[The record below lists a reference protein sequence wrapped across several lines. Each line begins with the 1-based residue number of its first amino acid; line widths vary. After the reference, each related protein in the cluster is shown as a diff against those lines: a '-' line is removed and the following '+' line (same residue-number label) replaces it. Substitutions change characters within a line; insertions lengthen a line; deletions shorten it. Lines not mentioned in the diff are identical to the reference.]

1 VDADGTG
8 SATGVP
14 QPEEDGYRGQ
24 RLGLPESGPGS
35 MATLGRRVVALFI
48 DWVAAMIISRALV
61 GTPETVLEQFA
72 TLGVFALEV
81 TVLTWLWGSSFGQRL
96 VGLRV
101 VGRTRRL
108 GLVAATLRTVLIC
121 IVIPPLI
128 WDADGRGLHDRAVD
142 SVVVRA

>member
-1 VDADGTG
+1 
-8 SATGVP
+8 
-14 QPEEDGYRGQ
+14 
-24 RLGLPESGPGS
+24 

-61 GTPETVLEQFA
+61 ANPETVLEQFA
-72 TLGVFALEV
+72 TLGIFALEV
-81 TVLTWLWGSSFGQRL
+81 TVLTWLWGASFGQRL

-128 WDADGRGLHDRAVD
+128 WDADGRGLHDRAVN

>member
-1 VDADGTG
+1 MDADRTG
-8 SATGVP
+8 PATDVP

-61 GTPETVLEQFA
+61 ATPETVLEQFA

-142 SVVVRA
+142 SVVIRA

>member
-1 VDADGTG
+1 VDSDDTRSTT
-8 SATGVP
+8 SAL

-24 RLGLPESGPGS
+24 RLGLSASGPGS
-35 MATLGRRVVALFI
+35 MATLGRRVAALFI

-61 GTPETVLEQFA
+61 GTPETTLEQFA
-72 TLGVFALEV
+72 TLGIFALEV

-96 VGLRV
+96 VGIRV

-108 GLVAATLRTVLIC
+108 GLVAAALRTLMIC
-121 IVIPPLI
+121 IVLPPLI

-142 SVVVRA
+142 SVVVRS